1 MVTGQFFWITTVRA
15 SGVADVLEKLGK
27 GLVVLVFIAYPI
39 LLHTYILKENVEVS
53 RLLWVFAPLLLA
65 VTWMIF
71 SALEKIWWPVVALV
85 LAALSYVVVSGDHGR
100 VGLLAVNGLS
110 HATLNLSLL
119 WLFGR
124 TLLRDREPLI
134 SQIAR
139 HITGPLQPEIV
150 VYTRQV
156 TIAWCVFFLLQ
167 VLTSLSLYLFAP
179 VAIWSLFINVLD
191 VPLLAIMFVGEH
203 SYRTARFPD
212 HSRTSILKAIEV
224 YSRDFALPGKTDKN
238 R

>member
-1 MVTGQFFWITTVRA
+1 MLGN
-15 SGVADVLEKLGK
+15 LGK
-27 GLVVLVFIAYPI
+27 GLVVLLVIAYPI
-39 LLHTYILKENVEVS
+39 LLHTYILKDDVDVS
-53 RLLWVFAPLLLA
+53 RLLLVFAPLLLVA
-65 VTWMIF
+65 VWMIF
-71 SALEKIWWPVVALV
+71 RALAKIWWPLVVLV
-85 LAALSYVVVSGDHGR
+85 LAALSYYVVSGDHGR

-156 TIAWCVFFLLQ
+156 TIAWCIFFLSQ

-179 VAIWSLFINVLD
+179 VAVWSLFINVLD
-191 VPLLAIMFVGEH
+191 VPLLVIMFVGEH

-212 HSRTSILKAIEV
+212 HRRTSILEAIEV
-224 YSRDFALPGKTDKN
+224 YSRDFALPKKTDKN

>member
-1 MVTGQFFWITTVRA
+1 MLGN
-15 SGVADVLEKLGK
+15 LGK

-39 LLHTYILKENVEVS
+39 LLHTYILKEDVEVS
-53 RLLWVFAPLLLA
+53 RLMWVFAPLLLVA
-65 VTWMIF
+65 AWMIF
-71 SALEKIWWPVVALV
+71 RTLAKIWWPLVALV
-85 LAALSYVVVSGDHGR
+85 LAALIYYVVSSDHGR

-179 VAIWSLFINVLD
+179 VSVWSLFINVLD
-191 VPLLAIMFVGEH
+191 VPLLVIMFVGEH

-212 HSRTSILKAIEV
+212 HRRTSILEAIEI
-224 YSRDFALPGKTDKN
+224 YSKDFALPKKTDKN

>member
-1 MVTGQFFWITTVRA
+1 MLGN
-15 SGVADVLEKLGK
+15 LGK

-39 LLHTYILKENVEVS
+39 LLHTYILKEEVAVS
-53 RLLWVFAPLLLA
+53 RLLWVFAPLLLV

-71 SALEKIWWPVVALV
+71 RTLAKIWWPLVALG
-85 LAALSYVVVSGDHGR
+85 LAALSYYVVSSDHGR

-119 WLFGR
+119 GLFGR

-150 VYTRQV
+150 VYTRHV
-156 TIAWCVFFLLQ
+156 TIAWCAFFLSQ
-167 VLTSLSLYLFAP
+167 VLISLSLYLFAP
-179 VAIWSLFINVLD
+179 LAAWSLFINVLD
-191 VPLLAIMFVGEH
+191 VPLLVIMFVGEH

-212 HSRTSILKAIEV
+212 HRKTSILEAIEV
-224 YSRDFALPGKTDKN
+224 YSKDFALPKKTDKN